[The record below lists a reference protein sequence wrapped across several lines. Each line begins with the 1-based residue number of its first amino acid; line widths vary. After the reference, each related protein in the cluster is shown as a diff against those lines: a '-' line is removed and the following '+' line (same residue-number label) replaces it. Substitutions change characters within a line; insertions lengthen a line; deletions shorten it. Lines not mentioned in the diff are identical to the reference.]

1 MTNQEILNK
10 LAETK
15 NGRYIH
21 LTKKKDLGQGITKES
36 DMRIRI
42 GVAYANM
49 KINENKE
56 TGSLP
61 WGEWVPG
68 LENLVVSHKGNYYL
82 RITSVN
88 PENLESGA
96 DVTATRYIKD
106 GQQISKEEVINLIG
120 EKKVSSTPS
129 TVYNIK
135 FENIIR
141 LGAE

>member
-42 GVAYANM
+42 GVSYANM

-56 TGSLP
+56 TGRLP

-68 LENLVVSHKGNYYL
+68 LENLVISHKGSMYL
-82 RITSVN
+82 RVTVVD
-88 PENLESGA
+88 PENKSHITGIKN
-96 DVTATRYIKD
+96 RYYRNNV
-106 GQQISKEEVINLIG
+106 QITEAEVEQLLG
-120 EKKVSSTPS
+120 RKKSTSSP
-129 TVYNIK
+129 VYNIK
-135 FENIIR
+135 FENILEIGSR
-141 LGAE
+141 